1 MPTFNEIQD
10 VILTWIKGITL
21 REVVLDHDGQSPK
34 PRGAYATVIITPYTV
49 SGNQDSILS
58 EDGLTET
65 IKTQNLISV
74 GINFYGAN
82 AIQDASKLSH
92 SLYSA
97 KRYEDLWQI
106 IGFGECKEIEDL
118 TALETG
124 AQKVRARLVINFHAQ
139 LTDTFDSDYF
149 DQVDVTVNNEERN
162 YSETYTIKASEE

>member
-10 VILTWIKGITL
+10 VILTWINGTTL

-34 PRGAYATVIITPYTV
+34 PRGAYATVIISVYTV

-74 GINFYGAN
+74 GINFYGGN

-106 IGFGECKEIEDL
+106 IGFGECKEVEDL

-139 LTDTFDSDYF
+139 LTDAFDSDYF
-149 DQVDVTVNNEERN
+149 DQVDVTVKNEERN

>member
-10 VILTWIKGITL
+10 VILTWINDTTL
-21 REVVLDHDGQSPK
+21 REVVLDHNGQSPK
-34 PRGAYATVIITPYTV
+34 PRGAYTTVIIKPCTV

-74 GINFYGAN
+74 EINFYGAN

-92 SLYSA
+92 SLYST
-97 KRYEDLWQI
+97 KRYEDLWKF
-106 IGFGECKEIEDL
+106 IGYGECKEIEDL

-124 AQKVRARLVINFHAQ
+124 AQKVRARILINFHAQ

-149 DQVDVTVNNEERN
+149 DRIDITVNNKERY